1 MTPTAG
7 RDHYWS
13 RPAYSRA
20 PREQRATSTEVSARP
35 TTLDPVPQRS
45 IESRPPRTRAEL
57 IAWQMAD
64 ILGASGWPAD
74 TMLYEIL
81 DEEPEDALKPASLDE
96 GLDIELLD
104 GATAPDLWHL
114 LWGRKLSHRA
124 SGAILVW
131 TELSAS
137 AAGDAIVEHL
147 VTTWLRDGDAATV
160 SICGGDR
167 APIDVGRLPEGIRE
181 LLLAVLV
188 R

>member
-1 MTPTAG
+1 M
-7 RDHYWS
+7 
-13 RPAYSRA
+13 
-20 PREQRATSTEVSARP
+20 
-35 TTLDPVPQRS
+35 PQRS

-74 TMLYEIL
+74 AMLYEIL

-96 GLDIELLD
+96 GLDIEFLD
-104 GATAPDLWHL
+104 AATAPDLWHL

-131 TELSAS
+131 TELSRS

-147 VTTWLRDGDAATV
+147 VTVWLRDGDAASV
-160 SICGGDR
+160 SGRGGGR
-167 APIDVGRLPEGIRE
+167 ELTDVDRLPAGIRE
-181 LLLAVLV
+181 LLSAALA